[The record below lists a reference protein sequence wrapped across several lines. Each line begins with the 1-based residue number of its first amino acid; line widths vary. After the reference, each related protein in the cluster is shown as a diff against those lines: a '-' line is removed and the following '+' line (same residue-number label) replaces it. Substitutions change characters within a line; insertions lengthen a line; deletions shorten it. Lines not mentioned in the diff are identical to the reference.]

1 MNFIDQLN
9 YDIQQKQINNND
21 SKLFIKNKNLTKYS
35 IKNKNE
41 NIINTDLP
49 IGAYLGSIFLIKD
62 NNIIQ
67 CYCWCDWEH
76 SMYLQICE
84 KNPKWIGNINVINLE
99 KAPYVKKYLHDKK
112 ILHLP
117 SNYHHVIIELLK
129 YGFQLYI
136 KK

>member
-9 YDIQQKQINNND
+9 YDIRQKQTNNKD

-35 IKNKNE
+35 INHE
-41 NIINTDLP
+41 NITNIDLP
-49 IGAYLGSIFLIKD
+49 IDAYLGSIFLIKG

-67 CYCWCDWEH
+67 CYCWCDYDH

-84 KNPKWIGNINVINLE
+84 KNPKWIGNINIINLE
-99 KAPYVKKYLHDKK
+99 KCDYVKKYLYDKK

-117 SNYHHVIIELLK
+117 SNYHHVIIELLNN
-129 YGFQLYI
+129 GFTIYL
-136 KK
+136 